1 MHITSEDDFLMAI
14 EEHLIS
20 KEANAQNI
28 LFDLDVDTHLEQ
40 AKEPPSLQQN
50 VSSNDV
56 QEADPQFNTGVWSK
70 EEHEKYLQ
78 DKHIYM

>member
-50 VSSNDV
+50 VRKRTCSIELKKNHNSGRISI
-56 QEADPQFNTGVWSK
+56 F
-70 EEHEKYLQ
+70 
-78 DKHIYM
+78 